1 VTAAEQLPLFRA
13 HAAAKACRF
22 YLGTHRPDWLAKVGV
37 PLFVSRRQLA
47 RYKRLPRAI
56 APWALDSGG
65 FTELAEHG
73 RWTLTPAEYVAEVRR
88 YAREVGGLAWAAIQ
102 DWMCEPQ
109 VIHGLVVER
118 PAKLCPAC
126 AKAKRRLSGKAPTMR
141 VTALAADE
149 RPAWACLACDHTELG
164 ARPRIRVRPWR
175 EWAARTGAALA
186 AAVARADAL
195 GIDAVVAFHGT
206 GLSVDEHQRRT
217 LENWQ
222 ELRTLAPEI
231 PWAPVIQGWEL
242 IDYMRHA
249 EAYEAAGTR
258 LATLPIVGVGSVC
271 RRQHSAQAE
280 SIFRVL
286 WRRGI
291 AIHGFGLKQKG
302 LARSAQYLASA
313 DSLAWS
319 YNGRRNAPLEGCPH
333 SRSDRPP
340 KNCANCAPFALEWRA
355 RLIET
360 TPGVA

>member
-109 VIHGLVVER
+109 VIHGLVKR
-118 PAKLCPAC
+118 RDPD
-126 AKAKRRLSGKAPTMR
+126 AKRKPQIETGPWLAWARAQGP
-141 VTALAADE
+141 ALA
-149 RPAWACLACDHTELG
+149 G
-164 ARPRIRVRPWR
+164 AV
-175 EWAARTGAALA
+175 A
-186 AAVARADAL
+186 AAEAL
-195 GIDAVVAFHGT
+195 GDEAHVVFHGT
-206 GLSVDEHQRRT
+206 GLSVEEHQRRT
-217 LENWQ
+217 VENWQ